1 MNLPEIGAAAAAG
14 WTWWTGE
21 LRGCVPR
28 RLRALM
34 APSTLRIDISAG
46 SITLRRSSRSVRS
59 FPLPLSAEDRE
70 ILAHRL
76 KRRHAAVVFDA
87 GRALVASVELPLAAE
102 RAVPAAL
109 RFEVDRRTPF
119 KAGNVHLGYRIRER
133 DTAGRKLR
141 VDMVCVPKRLL
152 DPLREVLHGAGATLD
167 SIAVDFGTDKA
178 GAGSGAG
185 KVELTLDGDPRH
197 SGRQATTRMSHAA
210 TFASVLGV
218 GMVVAGLLIPL
229 LRLESMADSV
239 EADVAALRT
248 QAIKAVEM
256 ENRLTEIATRET
268 ALDTF
273 LAGTAPVVLLAE
285 LARVAGDD
293 THFTAFR
300 FDGGTINVDGHGA
313 SAAALAEVI
322 EGSPL
327 FRNPTF
333 RAAVTPVAN
342 GGEQF
347 SLGFEVEGD
356 TRTASALPPVMAVRS
371 PAQRPQP
378 EHRANR
384 RPEAR

>member
-14 WTWWTGE
+14 WTWWIGE

-28 RLRALM
+28 RLRTLM
-34 APSTLRIDISAG
+34 APSTLRLDISADG
-46 SITLRRSSRSVRS
+46 VTVRRSSRSARI
-59 FPLPLSAEDRE
+59 FPLPFSTEDRE
-70 ILAHRL
+70 TLAHQLR
-76 KRRHAAVVFDA
+76 RRHTAVVFDA
-87 GRALVASVELPLAAE
+87 GRALVVPVELPLAAE
-102 RAVPAAL
+102 RAIPAAL

-119 KAGNVHLGYRIRER
+119 KAGSVHMGFSIRER
-133 DTAGRKLR
+133 DTAGRKLK

-152 DPLREVLHGAGATLD
+152 DPVREILHIAGATLD
-167 SIAVDFGTDKA
+167 SIAVDL
-178 GAGSGAG
+178 GAG
-185 KVELTLDGDPRH
+185 KVELTQDGDPRH
-197 SGRQATTRMSHAA
+197 GGRQVVTRLSHAA
-210 TFASVLGV
+210 TFASVLGI
-218 GMVVAGLLIPL
+218 GMAIAGLLIPL
-229 LRLESMADSV
+229 FRLESMADSY
-239 EADVAALRT
+239 EADVAGLRT
-248 QAIKAVEM
+248 QAIKAVEL
-256 ENRLTEIATRET
+256 ESRLTGIATREA
-268 ALDTF
+268 ALDSF

-285 LARVAGDD
+285 LARVAADD

-333 RAAVTPVAN
+333 RAAVTPVAD

-356 TRTASALPPVMAVRS
+356 TRTASLQPAARL
-371 PAQRPQP
+371 PAQRPQL
-378 EHRANR
+378 EQRTNR

>member
-14 WTWWTGE
+14 WTWWIGE

-28 RLRALM
+28 RLRTLM
-34 APSTLRIDISAG
+34 APSTLRLDISADG
-46 SITLRRSSRSVRS
+46 VTLRRSSRSARI
-59 FPLPLSAEDRE
+59 FPLPFSAEDRE
-70 ILAHRL
+70 ALAHQLR
-76 KRRHAAVVFDA
+76 RRHTAVVFEA
-87 GRALVASVELPLAAE
+87 GRALVVPVELPLAAE
-102 RAVPAAL
+102 RALPAAL

-119 KAGNVHLGYRIRER
+119 KAGSVHLGFRIRER
-133 DTAGRKLR
+133 DTAGRKLK

-152 DPLREVLHGAGATLD
+152 DPIREVLHIAGATLD
-167 SIAVDFGTDKA
+167 SIAVDL
-178 GAGSGAG
+178 GAEKSGADKSGLG
-185 KVELTLDGDPRH
+185 KVELDLDGDPRH
-197 SGRQATTRMSHAA
+197 GGRQAATRLSHAA
-210 TFASVLGV
+210 TSASVLGI
-218 GMVVAGLLIPL
+218 GMVIAGLLIPL
-229 LRLESMADSV
+229 FRLESMADSY
-239 EADVAALRT
+239 EADVAGLRA
-248 QAIKAVEM
+248 QAAKAVEL
-256 ENRLTEIATRET
+256 ENRLTEIATREA

-273 LAGTAPVVLLAE
+273 LSGAAPVVLLAE
-285 LARVAGDD
+285 LARVAADD

-356 TRTASALPPVMAVRS
+356 TRTASLQPASGL
-371 PAQRPQP
+371 PAQRPQL
-378 EHRANR
+378 EHRTNR